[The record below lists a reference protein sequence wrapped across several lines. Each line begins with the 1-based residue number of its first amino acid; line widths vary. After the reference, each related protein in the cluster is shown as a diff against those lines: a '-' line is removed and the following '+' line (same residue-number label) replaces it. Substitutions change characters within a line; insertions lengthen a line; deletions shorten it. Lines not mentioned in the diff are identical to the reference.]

1 MHLTHLPSRGLI
13 NIPSTV
19 YTIFIVDFL
28 FDLSAGTVSAY
39 DACDASRHLLHMRLP
54 CSKTLWQ
61 AKTREEWGKEYE
73 AEKGLQA
80 RETKFFDLVRYDA
93 EADACKASLNSWMS
107 QVDDFGSLVVS
118 AASLADDCGFCC

>member
-1 MHLTHLPSRGLI
+1 MCTHSLSI
-13 NIPSTV
+13 TWADNHSTI

-28 FDLSAGTVSAY
+28 FDLSAGTSSAD
-39 DACDASRHLLHMRLP
+39 DACDGPGHLLHMRLP

-61 AKTREEWGKEYE
+61 AKTREEWEKEYE
-73 AEKGLQA
+73 AEKGRAQ
-80 RETKFFDLVRYDA
+80 ETKFIDLVKYDA
-93 EADACKASLNSWMS
+93 EADACKASLNKWMS